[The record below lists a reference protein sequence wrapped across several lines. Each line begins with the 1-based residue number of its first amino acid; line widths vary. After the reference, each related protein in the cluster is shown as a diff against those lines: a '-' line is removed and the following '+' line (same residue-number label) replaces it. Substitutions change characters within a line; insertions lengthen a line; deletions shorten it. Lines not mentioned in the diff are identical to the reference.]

1 MLLMV
6 SASVA
11 ISPLATSTS
20 FLVRVAAGDRR
31 DDLADAAHL
40 IGEVGGHEVD
50 VVGQI
55 LPSARDTGH
64 PSLTAKLTLR
74 ADLAGDAGHLR
85 RECPQLLDHRVD
97 GVLELEDL
105 ALGFDGDLLGEV
117 SVCDRRRDE
126 GDVAHL
132 GGQVPGQHVHAVGEI
147 LPRAGRSR
155 NARLATELPLHAD
168 LSSHRG
174 DLVRNV
180 RSVLVMSLMVSARAA
195 ISPRASSTSF

>member
-1 MLLMV
+1 MV
-6 SASVA
+6 SAERA
-11 ISPLATSTS
+11 DLA
-20 FLVRVAAGDRR
+20 LGHEHQLLGQVAAGDRR

-40 IGEVGGHEVD
+40 VGEVGSHQVD

-55 LPSARDTGH
+55 LPGARDTRH

-105 ALGFDGDLLGEV
+105 SLGFDGDLLGEV

-155 NARLATELPLHAD
+155 NARLATELALHAD

-174 DLVRNV
+174 DLVREGPERV
-180 RSVLVMSLMVSARAA
+180 RSCR
-195 ISPRASSTSF
+195 